1 MIICLHYVQF
11 LYKYMYGKYYLFF
24 LSFRFRHTFKLSI
37 SYRKESIHIITIQI
51 FSKQNILMNHEKA
64 FKSRYFIISTGKIKC
79 IGFDLAFGKT
89 TKISISFLYKL
100 YEFFY
105 FTFRENSVYI
115 LISTS

>member
-1 MIICLHYVQF
+1 
-11 LYKYMYGKYYLFF
+11 
-24 LSFRFRHTFKLSI
+24 
-37 SYRKESIHIITIQI
+37 
-51 FSKQNILMNHEKA
+51 MNHEKA

-105 FTFRENSVYI
+105 FTFRENSVYN
-115 LISTS
+115 LYSVLAKKRGLDMSFQNCISDTGVDCIP